1 MSCKLYKQTISMN
14 ASVFAHKEAKKDYEN
29 SLTALVHEPPTAVV
43 VCGAGGFDDYKKVA
57 AKATHLKF
65 LALSANDEGDA
76 DTLRELA
83 EKNDMQLITGD
94 F

>member
-1 MSCKLYKQTISMN
+1 MN
-14 ASVFAHKEAKKDYEN
+14 ASVFASKEAKSDYAN
-29 SLTALVHEPPTAVV
+29 SLAALDNEAPVAIV